1 MLPYICLIGNVC
13 AAPKGMVC
21 APFWSENGGQRLC
34 LFSSELVFVFAGTEY
49 ASESMNVFV
58 VLSPKVIGKK
68 EQYANSK
75 WILRNLFVGVLI

>member
-1 MLPYICLIGNVC
+1 MRLFGLKTAG
-13 AAPKGMVC
+13 KG
-21 APFWSENGGQRLC
+21 FG

-58 VLSPKVIGKK
+58 VLSPKAIGKK

>member
-1 MLPYICLIGNVC
+1 
-13 AAPKGMVC
+13 MVC

-34 LFSSELVFVFAGTEY
+34 LFSSELAFVFPGTEY

-58 VLSPKVIGKK
+58 VLSPKAIGKK